1 MYNHIIKGPE
11 YDFAQNASGACPRR
25 QTGIQH
31 TQAGKESK
39 AMQYGVFSPA
49 IACMIIFHVGDSHG

>member
-1 MYNHIIKGPE
+1 MILLKMP
-11 YDFAQNASGACPRR
+11 QACPR

-49 IACMIIFHVGDSHG
+49 IACIMMIIFHVGDSHG

>member
-1 MYNHIIKGPE
+1 MILLKMP
-11 YDFAQNASGACPRR
+11 QACPR
-25 QTGIQH
+25 QTGVQH

>member
-1 MYNHIIKGPE
+1 MIILQKVLNMILLKMP
-11 YDFAQNASGACPRR
+11 QACPR

-39 AMQYGVFSPA
+39 AMQYGVFSSA
-49 IACMIIFHVGDSHG
+49 IACIMMIIFHVGDSHG